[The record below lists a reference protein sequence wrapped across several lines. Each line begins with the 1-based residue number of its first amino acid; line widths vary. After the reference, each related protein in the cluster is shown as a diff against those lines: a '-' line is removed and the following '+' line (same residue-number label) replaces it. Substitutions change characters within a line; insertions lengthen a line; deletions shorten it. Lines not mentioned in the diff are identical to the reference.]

1 MSLTHLSDNALN
13 IALRAAARAVIQSLQ
28 AMPELQG
35 AKVAIVGGLAV
46 QNYVKI
52 KRRTLDVDV
61 LLFRPDHPIDTQWIR
76 KELVSRF
83 RKSFKACGQPL
94 FFKYK
99 CKGKRKGKR
108 KGTRKGKLKA
118 KPKCKRT
125 YLVQVDII
133 PGYLPPYL
141 PGNAMTLEDVNLKHL
156 PFIALLDLLAYKVHS
171 SSMRSCPKKQKQDAK
186 DATRLWKTLY
196 GQRYVPLSDG
206 Q

>member
-1 MSLTHLSDNALN
+1 MSLTHLSDIALN
-13 IALRAAARAVIQSLQ
+13 AALRAAARAVIWSLQ

-46 QNYVKI
+46 QNYV
-52 KRRTLDVDV
+52 RNDRQTLDVDV
-61 LLFRPDHPIDTQWIR
+61 LLFRPGHPIDTQWIR

-83 RKSFKACGQPL
+83 RKSFKACGKPL
-94 FFKYK
+94 FFKY
-99 CKGKRKGKR
+99 KR

-141 PGNAMTLEDVNLKHL
+141 PGNAMTLEGVNLKHL
-156 PFIALLDLLAYKVHS
+156 PFIAPLDLLAYKVHS

-186 DATRLWKTLY
+186 DATNLWKTLY
-196 GQRYVPLSDG
+196 DL
-206 Q
+206 